1 MDKPTAFT
9 PSRNN
14 PARVGQVPAGG
25 LRGGGKR
32 GRGGVGKLPFLALLG
47 ALLALSLFYC
57 CRSILPEVNSTV
69 KASSS
74 AFKGSGERITTPS
87 PEEAAA
93 AAASFSRSSRLRAE
107 LGCRGPRAGGGGRI
121 RVRKKA

>member
-32 GRGGVGKLPFLALLG
+32 GRGGVGRLPFLALPG

-74 AFKGSGERITTPS
+74 PFKGSCKRITTPS
-87 PEEAAA
+87 PEEAAAAA

-107 LGCRGPRAGGGGRI
+107 LGCRGPRAGGGGRAD
-121 RVRKKA
+121 VGG